1 MKKTLS
7 WLFLASLIIVSL
19 YFIHA
24 RQERHLLLIAGI
36 VVGLLLFFTILSLF
50 MLKKKVSIAQEIY
63 DRTIT
68 WWWMCAAFMLA
79 LSLHRIVSFVFLGLL
94 CLMALREYF
103 SLIPVNE
110 KLEEMTLSFRN
121 RPSVILCYL
130 SVPIIIFLAYI
141 RWYELFIIF
150 VPVYVFL
157 SIPIIFV
164 LQNRTH
170 GTLKSIGIIA
180 VGLMFFVHNLG
191 HCLFMINMGVIVLVY
206 CFVLTEVRDLIS
218 FWIGK
223 CFAVLGLKMS
233 RGCLS
238 RIINAKVA
246 VDVSP
251 RKTWVTG
258 FVSSLII
265 SGLSIAFVPYMP
277 EMPNGSLTPEF
288 AAVIG
293 FCIGVLG
300 FFGDLVFSAV
310 KRDIGVKDSGNL
322 LPGHG
327 GIIDRVDA
335 LVFTIP
341 ITFHLLYWKYY

>member
-1 MKKTLS
+1 MKKIVS
-7 WLFLASLIIVSL
+7 WLFLAVLIIVSL
-19 YFIHA
+19 YVLHA
-24 RQERHLLLIAGI
+24 RQEGDLLFIAGI
-36 VVGLLLFFTILSLF
+36 VIGLLVFFTVLSLL
-50 MLKKKVSIAQEIY
+50 MLKKKMTIAQEIY
-63 DRTIT
+63 DRTVT
-68 WWWMCAAFMLA
+68 WWWMCAVLMLA
-79 LSLHRIVSFVFLGLL
+79 LSLHRIVSFMFMGLL

-103 SLIPVNE
+103 SLIPVTE
-110 KLEEMTLSFRN
+110 KLDEMTLSFRD

-130 SVPIIIFLAYI
+130 AIPVIIYLAYI
-141 RWYELFIIF
+141 QWYTLFIIF

-170 GTLKSIGIIA
+170 GMLKSLGIIA
-180 VGLMFFVHNLG
+180 IGLIFFVHNLG
-191 HCLFMINMGVIVLVY
+191 HCLFMINMGTIVLVY

-223 CFAVLGLKMS
+223 CFAVLGEKIGLTWFS
-233 RGCLS
+233 Y
-238 RIINAKVA
+238 IINAKVA
-246 VDVSP
+246 PDVSP
-251 RKTWVTG
+251 RKTWATG
-258 FVSSLII
+258 LVSSLII
-265 SGLSIAFVPYMP
+265 SGLSVAFVPYMP
-277 EMPNGSLTPEF
+277 DMPAGRLLPGFS
-288 AAVIG
+288 AVIG

-310 KRDIGVKDSGNL
+310 KRDIGVKDSGNI

-341 ITFHLLYWKYY
+341 ITFHLLYWRYY

>member
-1 MKKTLS
+1 MKNILS
-7 WLFLASLIIVSL
+7 WLLLAALIIVSL
-19 YFIHA
+19 HFLHS
-24 RQERHLLLIAGI
+24 RQETNLLLVAG
-36 VVGLLLFFTILSLF
+36 VVIGLLLFFTVLSLL
-50 MLKKKVSIAQEIY
+50 MLKKKMSIAQEIY
-63 DRTIT
+63 DRTVT
-68 WWWMCAAFMLA
+68 WWWMCAALMLA
-79 LSLHRIVSFVFLGLL
+79 LSVHRIVSFIFLGLL
-94 CLMALREYF
+94 CFMALREYF
-103 SLIPVNE
+103 SLIPVTE
-110 KLEEMTLSFRN
+110 KLEEMTLSFRD

-130 SVPIIIFLAYI
+130 SIPVIIFIAYI

-180 VGLMFFVHNLG
+180 IGLMFFIHNLG

-206 CFVLTEVRDLIS
+206 CFALTEIRDLIS

-223 CFAVLGLKMS
+223 CFVVVSEKMGS
-233 RGCLS
+233 GALS
-238 RIINAKVA
+238 RILDAKVA
-246 VDVSP
+246 PDVSP

-277 EMPNGSLTPEF
+277 EMPGGRLTREF

-310 KRDIGVKDSGNL
+310 KRDIGVKDSGSL

-341 ITFHLLYWKYY
+341 ITFHLLYWRYY